1 MDFEENMVGEL
12 DNGQEEDS
20 LPEEIAEVPEETG
33 ESLESLNEGE
43 EEQPAEE
50 ETQPQ
55 GTSEPG
61 YVQRRISKAVAKAV
75 AETEARMTAMFEKQ
89 MAPIRAKMIEDEAQ
103 ELVRSRKVAD
113 IETARELV
121 QFRQGI
127 APAAEPES
135 QPRNEKG
142 QYTSNNDA
150 VTAARIDMLRHQA
163 DRIKADS
170 GLDVIA
176 EWNSNKE
183 IKEAVI
189 NGEMDFYDVAKQM
202 GKPKK
207 RPPSPVRSPNGASGQ
222 SANAIDS
229 MSDAQFEKLE
239 KRIREGARFT
249 LR

>member
-1 MDFEENMVGEL
+1 MDFEENMVEEL

-20 LPEEIAEVPEETG
+20 LPEELAEVPEETG

-43 EEQPAEE
+43 EEEPAEE
-50 ETQPQ
+50 EPQSQ

-127 APAAEPES
+127 APAAEPEP

-150 VTAARIDMLRHQA
+150 ATAARIDMLRHQA

-170 GLDVIA
+170 GIDVIA

-202 GKPKK
+202 SKPKK